1 MLNVMAPDLALPVPA
16 NPSTLLQKVCNDGH
30 RFGKRSLGDN
40 VDTADAEMSI
50 FNDGDTSGKLERFL
64 EGRSL
69 RFNSLKSSVATNL
82 TSLHL
87 DLMLWRIYVFSPI
100 SLSFSLSLTHT
111 HTHTHLLTQTQIQAH
126 IQIHIHT
133 YTQTHILTQTQI
145 QAHIQIHIHTYTQ
158 THILT
163 YTIGQNIFDTYAGKQ
178 LS

>member
-1 MLNVMAPDLALPVPA
+1 MLSTDILSTDMLSTDILYTNVLNVVMLTAIMLNVVAPDLALPVPA

-50 FNDGDTSGKLERFL
+50 YNDGDTSGKLERFL

-87 DLMLWRIYVFSPI
+87 DLLLWRI
-100 SLSFSLSLTHT
+100 
-111 HTHTHLLTQTQIQAH
+111 
-126 IQIHIHT
+126 
-133 YTQTHILTQTQI
+133 
-145 QAHIQIHIHTYTQ
+145 
-158 THILT
+158 
-163 YTIGQNIFDTYAGKQ
+163 
-178 LS
+178 